1 MESNPSD
8 LIQAESSPEAR
19 TLMPSETSL
28 GASDGGASG
37 ARRGRPP
44 KRAQAGETVARSVLR
59 VDHPQALHR
68 HP

>member
-1 MESNPSD
+1 MESTTSAP
-8 LIQAESSPEAR
+8 IQAESSPEVR

-44 KRAQAGETVARSVLR
+44 KRAQAGETVASKVEQMGLGS
-59 VDHPQALHR
+59 
-68 HP
+68 